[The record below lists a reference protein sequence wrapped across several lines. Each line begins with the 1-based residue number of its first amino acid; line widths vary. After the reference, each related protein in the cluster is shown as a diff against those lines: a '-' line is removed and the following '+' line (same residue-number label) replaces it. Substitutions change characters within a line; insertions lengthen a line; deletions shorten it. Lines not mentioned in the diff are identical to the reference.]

1 MPNAF
6 FYFAV
11 VIDRRVIHIL
21 LTSMNVLKCNIA
33 HGPLQIGHTTLN
45 QGSTFAFPPL
55 LITLVENQN
64 KHNIPGKGHWTWLC

>member
-21 LTSMNVLKCNIA
+21 LTSMNVSKCNLA
-33 HGPLQIGHTTLN
+33 SHGLLTSMNVSKCNLASHGL
-45 QGSTFAFPPL
+45 FAFLEVPSNCKNSKAHFSMIL
-55 LITLVENQN
+55 M
-64 KHNIPGKGHWTWLC
+64 C

>member
-21 LTSMNVLKCNIA
+21 LTSMNVLKCNLA
-33 HGPLQIGHTTLN
+33 SHGL
-45 QGSTFAFPPL
+45 FAFLEVPS
-55 LITLVENQN
+55 
-64 KHNIPGKGHWTWLC
+64 KGSFRRTA